1 MRESHLAARVLDA
14 LLRED
19 YGGLS
24 SQVVR
29 GRGGVGLTLADGR
42 LVRLAPGAPF
52 QDFVVAAGELL
63 GLEQVLDT
71 LAEIAPE
78 EDADGVKAFFD
89 ECVAA
94 LAALELH
101 DARPPGVR
109 SYETLA
115 ALADHP
121 CYPTARARPGVPDG
135 ELAAYAPEFGPVF
148 ELRWAAVPRRMLE
161 PGSAP
166 RLPPDVLASQGAGA
180 FSRELLGPD
189 EVLFPVHPLTVDE
202 ARRAGARVLDVR
214 RGTVRPTA
222 SMRAVEAGPRTHL
235 VLPLPISVLGT
246 RDRLGIEP
254 GSLSAAA
261 RAEPLLR
268 ALAGPD
274 VLVAGEQEYARAGH
288 EHLAWLV
295 RRLPQG
301 RRVPVA
307 ALTLPDTPDKPGTQD
322 QPDTQHRR
330 GPRAR
335 TSLSAEV
342 ELQGEVPDGAP
353 EGVPDGMPGLVRGE
367 LQGGVRGGPGGV
379 RGELQAELQ
388 GGVPG
393 EVVDVPV
400 AYVRALLRWS
410 VRLLVEYGVVPE
422 VRWHDAALVL
432 VDGAMKVLV
441 QGHDGVLVSPAR
453 LAAAGIVAPGLPER
467 MLTDD
472 PHALADA
479 FVTGALHLGAA
490 AVAFSVLPPADAAA
504 LLRRSLEEAL
514 RPYDAHPT
522 ARLLRARTLDA
533 ARLTGRPWLTAG
545 TLASAKRL
553 STKPPRMSGPNYL
566 RLR

>member
-42 LVRLAPGAPF
+42 LVQLASGAPF

-180 FSRELLGPD
+180 FPREPLGPD
-189 EVLFPVHPLTVDE
+189 EVLFPVHPLAVDE

-235 VLPLPISVLGT
+235 VLPLPVSVLGT
-246 RDRLGIEP
+246 RDHLGIEP

-295 RRLPQG
+295 RRLPEG

-307 ALTLPDTPDKPGTQD
+307 ALTLPEAPDELGAQD
-322 QPDTQHRR
+322 QPGNLRR
-330 GPRAR
+330 PGPRAR
-335 TSLSAEV
+335 TSVSAEV
-342 ELQGEVPDGAP
+342 ELQGEAQ
-353 EGVPDGMPGLVRGE
+353 GE
-367 LQGGVRGGPGGV
+367 LQGKVPGGAEREVPGGVRGEMPGRV

-432 VDGAMKVLV
+432 VDGAVKVLV

-490 AVAFSVLPPADAAA
+490 AVAFAVLPPADAAA

>member
-121 CYPTARARPGVPDG
+121 CYPTARARAGVPDG
-135 ELAAYAPEFGPVF
+135 ELAAYAPEFGPMF

-166 RLPPDVLASQGAGA
+166 RLPPDVLASQGDGA
-180 FSRELLGPD
+180 FPREPLGPD
-189 EVLFPVHPLTVDE
+189 EVLFPVHPLAVDE
-202 ARRAGARVLDVR
+202 ARRAGARVLDER

-254 GSLSAAA
+254 GGLSAAA
-261 RAEPLLR
+261 RVEPLLR
-268 ALAGPD
+268 ALASPD

-295 RRLPQG
+295 RRLPEG

-307 ALTLPDTPDKPGTQD
+307 ALTLPDTPDEPSAQD
-322 QPDTQHRR
+322 QPDARHRP
-330 GPRAR
+330 GLRAR
-335 TSLSAEV
+335 TRVGAEV
-342 ELQGEVPDGAP
+342 ELHGEAQS
-353 EGVPDGMPGLVRGE
+353 GVH
-367 LQGGVRGGPGGV
+367 
-379 RGELQAELQ
+379 
-388 GGVPG
+388 G

-400 AYVRALLRWS
+400 AYVGALLRWS

-432 VDGAMKVLV
+432 VDGAVKVLV
-441 QGHDGVLVSPAR
+441 QGHHGVLVSPAR

-490 AVAFSVLPPADAAA
+490 AVAFAVLPPADAAA

-514 RPYDAHPT
+514 RPYVGHPT

-545 TLASAKRL
+545 TLASAERL